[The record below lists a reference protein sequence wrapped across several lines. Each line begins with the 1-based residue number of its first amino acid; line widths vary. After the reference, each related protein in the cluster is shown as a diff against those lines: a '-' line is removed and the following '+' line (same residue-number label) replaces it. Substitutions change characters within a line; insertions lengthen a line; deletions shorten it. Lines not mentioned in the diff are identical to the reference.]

1 MNLTY
6 KKDSNWNLRS
16 TFRRTCLQL
25 RANQPREAPGRS
37 TQNSKVSQALFL
49 SKLKDKLRHTA
60 GIEDELLQMC
70 GLTPG

>member
-1 MNLTY
+1 MSLTY
-6 KKDSNWNLRS
+6 KKESQKHFYKSLFATKS
-16 TFRRTCLQL
+16 KSEL
-25 RANQPREAPGRS
+25 REASGRN